1 MTAVE
6 WLAEHLSNEMNFDF
20 WKAVKKAKKMEKK
33 QKQKAF
39 KKGKKSINLV
49 C

>member
-20 WKAVKKAKKMEKK
+20 WKAVKKAKKNGEKTK
-33 QKQKAF
+33 T
-39 KKGKKSINLV
+39 KGV
-49 C
+49 